1 MENNINPNIQEKRK
15 IKLTKTALR
24 RYIGT
29 TVYHIF
35 MTVFGLIMLYPVIWM
50 VLSSF
55 KNTREV
61 MSIPT
66 KLFSDHL
73 YFSNYAAGWNA
84 IGNVPFGTFFKNSF
98 IISGVGTIG
107 TVIASA
113 LVAYGFSRIKF
124 PLKKFWFT
132 CMLLTMMLPYQIIM
146 VPQFVIF
153 DKLGWT
159 NSNLPLI
166 IPAFGG
172 GAFFIFLI
180 MQFIAGIPG
189 ELDQAA
195 KIDGCGRYGI
205 FFRIILPLIK
215 PAIFTAAIFSFYWKW
230 DDFLGAL
237 LYLNSPQKYTVSLA
251 LKMFSDP
258 QSIPDW
264 GAMFA
269 MSTLSLLPI
278 FIIFLTCQ
286 RYLVEGISTTGLKG

>member
-1 MENNINPNIQEKRK
+1 MSNEDKMNKQGEKAGKK
-15 IKLTKTALR
+15 IKTGKIISTA
-24 RYIGT
+24 
-29 TVYHIF
+29 VYHSF
-35 MTVFGLIMLYPVIWM
+35 MILFGLLMLYLVIWM

-55 KNTREV
+55 KNSREV
-61 MSIPT
+61 MTLPMQ
-66 KLFSDHL
+66 LFSDRL
-73 YFSNYAAGWNA
+73 YFENYANGWKGV
-84 IGNVPFGTFFKNSF
+84 GNVGFDTFFLNSF
-98 IISGVGTIG
+98 WISGIG
-107 TVIASA
+107 TVGTVISSA

-132 CMLLTMMLPYQIIM
+132 CMILTMMLPYQIIM

-159 NSNLPLI
+159 NSSLPLI
-166 IPAFGG
+166 VPAFCG

-180 MQFIAGIPG
+180 MQFISGIPG

-230 DDFLGAL
+230 DDFLGPL
-237 LYLNSPQKYTVSLA
+237 LYLNSPSKYTVSLA
-251 LKMFSDP
+251 LKMFADP
-258 QSIPDW
+258 ESIPDW

-278 FIIFLTCQ
+278 FVIFLTCQ

>member
-1 MENNINPNIQEKRK
+1 MDNEKKKSKK
-15 IKLTKTALR
+15 ISKTTIR
-24 RYIGT
+24 NYT
-29 TVYHIF
+29 ETVIYHIF
-35 MTVFGLIMLYPVIWM
+35 MLAFGFIMLYPVIWM
-50 VLSSF
+50 VLSSL
-55 KNTREV
+55 KNTREIMTV
-61 MSIPT
+61 PMR
-66 KLFSDHL
+66 LFSDHL
-73 YFSNYAAGWNA
+73 YFINYANGWKGV
-84 IGNVPFGTFFKNSF
+84 GNVTFASFFKNS
-98 IISGVGTIG
+98 ILISGIGTIG

-132 CMLLTMMLPYQIIM
+132 CMMLTMMLPYQIIM
-146 VPQFVIF
+146 VPQFVMF
-153 DKLGWT
+153 DKLNWT
-159 NSNLPLI
+159 NSSLPLI

-180 MQFIAGIPG
+180 MQFISGIPG

-205 FFRIILPLIK
+205 FFRVILPLIK

-230 DDFLGAL
+230 DDFLGPL

-258 QSIPDW
+258 ESIPDW

-286 RYLVEGISTTGLKG
+286 KYLVEGISTTGLKG